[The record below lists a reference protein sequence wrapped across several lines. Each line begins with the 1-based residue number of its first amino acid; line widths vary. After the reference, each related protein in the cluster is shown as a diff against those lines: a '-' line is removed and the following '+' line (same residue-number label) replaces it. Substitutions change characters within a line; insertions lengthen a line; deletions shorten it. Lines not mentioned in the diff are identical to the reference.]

1 MDFGGD
7 MSIERRRME
16 NALRSLLDNYP
27 DPALHRWVDETVRA
41 FEKRLSAIVD
51 PRERDHAQQAA
62 LILIKTTLQKWS
74 ENPPVRH

>member
-1 MDFGGD
+1 

-16 NALRSLLDNYP
+16 SAIRSLLDNYP
-27 DPALHRWVDETVRA
+27 DPALHRWVDDTVRA

-74 ENPPVRH
+74 EKPPLRH

>member
-1 MDFGGD
+1 

-27 DPALHRWVDETVRA
+27 DPALHLWVDETVRA

-51 PRERDHAQQAA
+51 PRERDDAQQAA

>member
-1 MDFGGD
+1 

-16 NALRSLLDNYP
+16 SAIRSLLDNYP

-41 FEKRLSAIVD
+41 FERRLSAIVD
-51 PRERDHAQQAA
+51 PRERDHAPQAA

-74 ENPPVRH
+74 EKPPVRH

>member
-1 MDFGGD
+1 

-16 NALRSLLDNYP
+16 SALRSLLDNYP
-27 DPALHRWVDETVRA
+27 DPALHLWVDQTVRA

>member
-1 MDFGGD
+1 

-16 NALRSLLDNYP
+16 SALRSLLDSYP
-27 DPALHRWVDETVRA
+27 DPALHRWVNETVTA
-41 FEKRLSAIVD
+41 FEKRLSSIVD

>member
-1 MDFGGD
+1 

-27 DPALHRWVDETVRA
+27 DPALHRWVDDTVRA

-51 PRERDHAQQAA
+51 LRERDHAQQAA

>member
-1 MDFGGD
+1 

-16 NALRSLLDNYP
+16 NAIRSLLDNYP
-27 DPALHRWVDETVRA
+27 DPALHRWVSETVRA
-41 FEKRLSAIVD
+41 FDKRLSAIVD

-62 LILIKTTLQKWS
+62 LVLIKTTLQKWS

>member
-1 MDFGGD
+1 M
-7 MSIERRRME
+7 
-16 NALRSLLDNYP
+16 RSGPCSTTIRTPLCTAGCN
-27 DPALHRWVDETVRA
+27 ETVGA